1 VVEAEASRISFM
13 AGSVAY
19 AAFVS
24 ILPMLVLLLLVAAVF
39 GGEAFTSTV
48 INATETYLTPAAQG
62 LVTEA
67 LAGSTGRVEVSVIG
81 IATLLWGTSRV
92 FRSLDAAF
100 STLYRTTGRNDVLN
114 TLVDGLVV
122 TFSIGVAVLAIL
134 VVSVVYTAFPEV
146 PFVEVANLVG
156 LVLALVVAFFPIY
169 YVFPDTSVT
178 AREVLPGVV
187 IAAVGWALLQGLFQ
201 LYASVSS
208 LADLYGALGAVLLF
222 IFWLYFGSLILLV
235 GATVNVVLANRDTPP
250 AHGST
255 P

>member
-1 VVEAEASRISFM
+1 
-13 AGSVAY
+13 
-19 AAFVS
+19 
-24 ILPMLVLLLLVAAVF
+24 
-39 GGEAFTSTV
+39 
-48 INATETYLTPAAQG
+48 
-62 LVTEA
+62 
-67 LAGSTGRVEVSVIG
+67 
-81 IATLLWGTSRV
+81 
-92 FRSLDAAF
+92 
-100 STLYRTTGRNDVLN
+100 
-114 TLVDGLVV
+114 
-122 TFSIGVAVLAIL
+122 
-134 VVSVVYTAFPEV
+134 VVYTAFPEV

-250 AHGST
+250 AHGS
-255 P
+255 PP